1 MTGMIQ
7 RRETFL
13 ANIAKLG
20 RSPKTELPRPTW
32 QYQPQ
37 DRVLK
42 DATKDELVEILIKQC
57 ANIHTNIVISNT
69 ATLPE
74 DLQDVVDKYGGQ
86 SVITWKDKRFQD
98 YGLSALM
105 NEQHKP
111 IFSFMNGIH
120 SNLRKIS
127 VKLKKQILA

>member
-13 ANIAKLG
+13 ANIAKQLG

-42 DATKDELVEILIKQC
+42 DATKDELVEILIK
-57 ANIHTNIVISNT
+57 
-69 ATLPE
+69 
-74 DLQDVVDKYGGQ
+74 
-86 SVITWKDKRFQD
+86 
-98 YGLSALM
+98 
-105 NEQHKP
+105 
-111 IFSFMNGIH
+111 
-120 SNLRKIS
+120 
-127 VKLKKQILA
+127 